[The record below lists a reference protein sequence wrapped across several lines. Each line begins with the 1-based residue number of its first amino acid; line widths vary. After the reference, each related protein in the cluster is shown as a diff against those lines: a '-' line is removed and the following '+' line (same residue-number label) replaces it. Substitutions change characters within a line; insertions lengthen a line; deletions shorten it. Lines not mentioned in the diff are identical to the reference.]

1 MNKFPTLILTAA
13 LATTSATLAPFA
25 HADTSNAPKQVLIR
39 YADLDLTQFSGVSVL
54 YSRLQ
59 RAARQVCAPLNSK
72 VPEMAAAYRSCALD
86 AMSRAVTQVD
96 QPALSAYYRAKGHG
110 RNVIPS
116 QVIARQDPKK
126 P

>member
-13 LATTSATLAPFA
+13 LATISQFA
-25 HADTSNAPKQVLIR
+25 HADTSTTPKQVIIHF
-39 YADLDLTQFSGVSVL
+39 ADLDLDGFAGVAAL

-59 RAARQVCAPLNSK
+59 HAARQVCSPLESK
-72 VPEMAAAYRSCALD
+72 LPERAGAYKRCTAD

-96 QPALSAYYRAKGHG
+96 QPALSAYYRVKGQG

-116 QVIARQDPKK
+116 EVTARQESRQP
-126 P
+126 